1 MNAQILQRDLVQKS
15 MSQMHMYNKHDKYK
29 RPTLDLF
36 VLKRRWAF
44 LTQGMS
50 EEEVADL
57 HHTKE
62 ILENYEK
69 IYSIVEYCSDL

>member
-1 MNAQILQRDLVQKS
+1 
-15 MSQMHMYNKHDKYK
+15 MHEYNKNDKYT

-36 VLKRRWAF
+36 VLKRRWGF
-44 LTQGMS
+44 LTKGMS

-57 HHTKE
+57 EKTKD